1 MSGPGPVPVL
11 EGPAADRWVEARDRR
26 DADVEVDDAVR
37 AILSEVRERG
47 DDALLRLTER
57 YDGVRP
63 RRLRVPAGRCRDAL
77 GELAPERRRALE
89 RAARNVERFH
99 AAQRREEARVEV
111 EPGVTAWR
119 EFRPLDRVGA
129 YVPGGRAPYPSS
141 LVMTAVPA
149 RVAGCAEVV
158 ACCPPGPDGEPP
170 EAVMAAAALLEV
182 DALFAVGGAQA
193 VAALAGGTDTVPAVD
208 KIVGPGGRWVNRA
221 KLAVFGEVAVDLPA
235 GPSEVL
241 VWADGSADPARIA
254 LELLAQAEHGPDST
268 AAAAVPDAGLA
279 RRVNAALAPRLA
291 DLPRRDAAAEALAG
305 SALLVGGRD
314 ESLRRVNRIAA
325 EHLVVLRRD
334 PEADLADVRRAG
346 SVFLGPDTPVAAGDY
361 ASGTN
366 HVLPTGGRARGTGG
380 LSLDDFGTWIQV
392 QRMDRSGLEALG
404 PTVVE
409 LAGWEGFDAHAA
421 SVRERLAADDPAA
434 GDGGGAG
441 EPAGG
446 GTA

>member
-1 MSGPGPVPVL
+1 MSGPVPVL
-11 EGPAADRWVEARDRR
+11 EGTAADGWVRELDRR
-26 DADVEVDDAVR
+26 GQDGVDDAVR
-37 AILSEVRERG
+37 AILREVRRGG
-47 DDALLRLTER
+47 DDALRRLTRR

-63 RRLRVPAGRCRDAL
+63 EALRVPPERCRRAL
-77 GELAPERRRALE
+77 EELPAERRRALE

-141 LVMTAVPA
+141 LVMVAVPA
-149 RVAGCAEVV
+149 RVAGCREIV

-170 EAVMAAAALLEV
+170 AAVRAAAALLEV

-193 VAALAGGTDTVPAVD
+193 VAALAWGTETVPSVD
-208 KIVGPGGRWVNRA
+208 KIVGPGSRWVNRA

-241 VWADGSADPARIA
+241 VWADGGADPARAA
-254 LELLAQAEHGPDST
+254 LELLAQAEHGPDSL
-268 AAAAVPDAGLA
+268 AVAVLPDADAA
-279 RRVNAALAPRLA
+279 REVNRALAPRLA
-291 DLPRRDAAAEALAG
+291 GTPRREAAAEALEG
-305 SALLVGGRD
+305 SALLVAGAEERG
-314 ESLRRVNRIAA
+314 LGWVNRIAA
-325 EHLVVLRRD
+325 EHLVILRDD
-334 PEADLADVRRAG
+334 PEAALADVRHAG

-366 HVLPTGGRARGTGG
+366 HVLPTRGRARAAGG
-380 LSLDDFGTWIQV
+380 LSLDDFGTWLQV

-404 PTVVE
+404 PTVAE
-409 LAGWEGFDAHAA
+409 LAGWEGFEAHAA
-421 SVRERLAADDPAA
+421 SVRERLADGA
-434 GDGGGAG
+434 GPDGGD
-441 EPAGG
+441 EG
-446 GTA
+446 GTP